1 MVLNKGNSLTIKNN
15 LGKKVLIMSTE
26 SMTLYKLMVLYML
39 KKVNFPLNNGQI
51 SDFILQREYTT
62 YFTLQEAINELVSDN
77 FIQLINYRNSTQY
90 KLTDEGTETISF
102 FDSKISSA
110 IKTDIEEYLKVNK
123 YVLKSEVG
131 TTSDYYKSTS
141 KDFIV
146 HCQVKEGKSTLIE
159 LNLSVPLE
167 NQADAMCAKWK
178 EASAE
183 IYEFIMHKLL

>member
-1 MVLNKGNSLTIKNN
+1 
-15 LGKKVLIMSTE
+15 MSSE

-90 KLTDEGTETISF
+90 KLTDEGTETIAF

-110 IKTDIEEYLKVNK
+110 IKEDIEQYLKANK
-123 YVLKSEVG
+123 YALKTEVG

-141 KDFIV
+141 KDYIV

-167 NQADAMCAKWK
+167 DQADAMCAKWK
-178 EASAE
+178 ESSAE

>member
-1 MVLNKGNSLTIKNN
+1 MIIKKQIRKVGRN
-15 LGKKVLIMSTE
+15 LSSE

-39 KKVNFPLNNGQI
+39 KKVNFPLNNSQI

-90 KLTDEGTETISF
+90 KLTDGGTETIAF
-102 FDSKISSA
+102 FDSKISTA
-110 IKTDIEEYLKVNK
+110 IKEDIEQYLKKNK
-123 YVLKSEVG
+123 YALKSEVG
-131 TTSDYYKSTS
+131 TTSDFYKSTS
-141 KDFIV
+141 KDYIV

-159 LNLSVPLE
+159 LNLSVPFE
-167 NQADAMCAKWK
+167 NQADSMCAKWK
-178 EASAE
+178 DASAE

>member
-1 MVLNKGNSLTIKNN
+1 MVLNKENSLTINNN

-90 KLTDEGTETISF
+90 KLTDEGTETIEF